1 MTFGLGEVVA
11 VEVGAAIPDG
21 GGRIIAEIV
30 DSKQVVEFGIGG
42 HDAATGLTG
51 DLVEAIEEVQVKDG
65 TGGTVRAK
73 EALGVGDGGVNG
85 KIETTRDG
93 DTDLTGREEDASE
106 DVSEEKGGDGGNDAS
121 EGNTDAD
128 GAEFGEVSR
137 GVFVE
142 GDEAFGAEQGSKGR
156 RDETAGDDADEFKEG
171 GEVGKFRD
179 IGISDD
185 GAEGV
190 VAVEVDGV
198 GEGARGGAF
207 VDFFDG
213 FHSTGGFEV
222 DWVG

>member
-1 MTFGLGEVVA
+1 M
-11 VEVGAAIPDG
+11 
-21 GGRIIAEIV
+21 
-30 DSKQVVEFGIGG
+30 
-42 HDAATGLTG
+42 
-51 DLVEAIEEVQVKDG
+51 
-65 TGGTVRAK
+65 
-73 EALGVGDGGVNG
+73 
-85 KIETTRDG
+85 
-93 DTDLTGREEDASE
+93 TGREEDASE

-142 GDEAFGAEQGSKGR
+142 GDEVFGAEQGSKGR

-171 GEVGKFRD
+171 GEVGKFGD

-198 GEGARGGAF
+198 GEGAWGGTF
-207 VDFFDG
+207 VNFFDG
-213 FHSTGGFEV
+213 FHITGGFEV
-222 DWVG
+222 DGVG